1 MMVTDENEL
10 AHQVIGMA
18 IDIHKNLG
26 PGLPKEIYLQCMQYE
41 LQQNGLTSE
50 INKELPI
57 HYKNLVLE
65 SGYVLDILIE
75 NNLIVCIETC
85 DNVVDSHIQ
94 KMLKMLRLGQ
104 YKLGLVINFNSSLL
118 KNGIRRVTNHKNQEE
133 N

>member
-1 MMVTDENEL
+1 MVTDENEL

-26 PGLPKEIYLQCMQYE
+26 PGLPKDIYLQCMQYE
-41 LQQNGLTSE
+41 LQQNGLYCET
-50 INKELPI
+50 NKELPI

-85 DNVVDSHIQ
+85 DTVADSHIQ

-118 KNGIRRVTNHKNQEE
+118 KNGIRRVTNHKNQDE